1 MVARA
6 CDSLQGLSSSG
17 SWLAGSKSRTKPL
30 AGRPGQSFL
39 AELCDRLLR
48 LGQVIKVHAAQNLR
62 RLRELD
68 VAVVDDLDV
77 VAPGVDEIETASRLD
92 LRAGIGE
99 RLARRLLV
107 VDDQTEVTAAVRRL
121 SSALR
126 ERDELVADVDEGH
139 VRRASTELE
148 IEDPAVELERVV
160 DALDLERD
168 VVDPDESRHG
178 TSVASG
184 VKAGAWLN
192 PSVAIR
198 GVYETVMYA
207 ADVPAAATFYADV
220 LGLRLVDGPDE
231 LAAGFRLDDRGVL
244 LIFDPSRASRPG
256 RPVPSH
262 GASGAGHIAFSVE
275 DGTLDV
281 CAETLRGRGIEIERE
296 IEWDR
301 GGRSIYF
308 RDPAG
313 NSVEL
318 VEGDLWPA

>member
-1 MVARA
+1 
-6 CDSLQGLSSSG
+6 
-17 SWLAGSKSRTKPL
+17 
-30 AGRPGQSFL
+30 
-39 AELCDRLLR
+39 
-48 LGQVIKVHAAQNLR
+48 
-62 RLRELD
+62 
-68 VAVVDDLDV
+68 
-77 VAPGVDEIETASRLD
+77 
-92 LRAGIGE
+92 
-99 RLARRLLV
+99 
-107 VDDQTEVTAAVRRL
+107 
-121 SSALR
+121 
-126 ERDELVADVDEGH
+126 
-139 VRRASTELE
+139 
-148 IEDPAVELERVV
+148 ELERVV

-168 VVDPDESRHG
+168 VVGPDESRHG

-301 GGRSIYF
+301 GGRSRHVRAHRVF
-308 RDPAG
+308 RGTRSGADRRVDPPPRRAVSPAFGGAAGVEGLPRARGSRGGSEHRDHVLRDARGDRGFGAGAGEFPGGVPGLAQGPAG
-313 NSVEL
+313 
-318 VEGDLWPA
+318 W